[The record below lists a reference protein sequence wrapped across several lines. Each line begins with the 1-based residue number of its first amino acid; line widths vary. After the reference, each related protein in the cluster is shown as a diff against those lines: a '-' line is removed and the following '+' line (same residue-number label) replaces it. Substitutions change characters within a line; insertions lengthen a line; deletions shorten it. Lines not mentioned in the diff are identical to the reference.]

1 VSVQLRHIRTFIG
14 PSGVGKLLSTNSLC
28 DEDSLGCGDST
39 TVILFLIFISGEVF
53 HRARKSD
60 WERANDAVSF
70 VQSED
75 SPREVAACFA
85 SRSFIIGQEP
95 DEGGNIPELWP

>member
-1 VSVQLRHIRTFIG
+1 MSFSCDTSELFIG
-14 PSGVGKLLSTNSLC
+14 TSGVGKLLSTNSLC
-28 DEDSLGCGDST
+28 DEDSLGCGNST

-60 WERANDAVSF
+60 WERANDAVPF

-75 SPREVAACFA
+75 SPRRLLLA
-85 SRSFIIGQEP
+85 SLR
-95 DEGGNIPELWP
+95 EGLLLVKNRTKGEIF